1 MNSFLPSIYLSIL
14 TIVLT
19 IIVSFLVKQIIQK
32 RDTETEFSILQRKL
46 KRQEMNYEDYYS
58 LGIIYLSKKLFDQ
71 SIIQFSYALKNWNP
85 SDIEGLATLYN
96 TIGFTYSETN
106 QLDFAIYY
114 YKKAISTI
122 PNYTIALNN
131 LAYAYEKKKMISQAI
146 EVYKLVLQYNK
157 ENTIATE
164 KLISLSKRY
173 KTSG

>member
-1 MNSFLPSIYLSIL
+1 M
-14 TIVLT
+14 
-19 IIVSFLVKQIIQK
+19 
-32 RDTETEFSILQRKL
+32 
-46 KRQEMNYEDYYS
+46 
-58 LGIIYLSKKLFDQ
+58 LFR
-71 SIIQFSYALKNWNP
+71 S
-85 SDIEGLATLYN
+85 
-96 TIGFTYSETN
+96 
-106 QLDFAIYY
+106 DFAIYY